1 VNVSAALNLYSAVS
15 DLDMKIYHLDHLKPL
30 RP

>member
-1 VNVSAALNLYSAVS
+1 
-15 DLDMKIYHLDHLKPL
+15 MKIYHPDHLKPL